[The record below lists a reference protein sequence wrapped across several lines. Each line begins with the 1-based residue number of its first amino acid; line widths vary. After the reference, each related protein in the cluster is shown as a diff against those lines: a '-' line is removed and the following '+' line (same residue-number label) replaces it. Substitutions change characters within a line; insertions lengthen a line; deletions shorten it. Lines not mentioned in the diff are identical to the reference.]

1 MVTDCGKRAQ
11 PMACAMA
18 NMWVFVKQWTFARG
32 QQDPSRSSGLL
43 IEGMKPVVGLL
54 IAWLL
59 LWLTVAIIGFTVSG
73 LFWLAIIAL
82 VMFVGMA
89 VFAATSIDTK
99 S

>member
-1 MVTDCGKRAQ
+1 
-11 PMACAMA
+11 MAWAMA
-18 NMWVFVKQWTFARG
+18 NMCSFVKQWISASG
-32 QQDPSRSSGLL
+32 QQDPSRPSGLL
-43 IEGMKPVVGLL
+43 IEGMDPVVGLL

>member
-1 MVTDCGKRAQ
+1 
-11 PMACAMA
+11 MACAMA
-18 NMWVFVKQWTFARG
+18 NMWVFVKQWTSARG

-43 IEGMKPVVGLL
+43 IEGMEPVVGLL

-82 VMFVGMA
+82 VMFVGMG
-89 VFAATSIDTK
+89 VFAATSIDTA